1 MANLGIPT
9 SIEKLT
15 KISSRV
21 PALRGF
27 NLVFAILIT
36 AIISSAATFVLT
48 NQYSSTTVA
57 HRDQISIAAQTAGDV
72 ALTEA
77 ELIAAVKKLDRTV
90 YWTGPM
96 KGAKYTLNTSTVGH
110 VYVRYLPNGKG
121 LSDTA
126 PSYRVIATYDVS
138 DAFSVTQAASNQPGG
153 VALISPEGAAV
164 YYKNTSPKNV
174 YLAFVNS
181 GNQIEI
187 YDPGVNVSINL
198 ANTSGAL
205 KLVR

>member
-1 MANLGIPT
+1 MVNLGIPT

-48 NQYSSTTVA
+48 NQYSSTTLA
-57 HRDQISIAAQTAGDV
+57 QEGQISIAAQASGGV

-77 ELIAAVKKLDRTV
+77 ELIAVVKKLNITV

-96 KGAKYTLNTSTVGH
+96 KSAKYTLNTSTVGQ

-126 PSYRVIATYDVS
+126 PNYRVIATYDVS

-153 VALISPEGAAV
+153 IALISPEGAAV
-164 YYKNTSPKNV
+164 FYKKISPTNV
-174 YLAFVNS
+174 YLASVNS

-187 YDPGVNVSINL
+187 YDPGVNVSIDL

-205 KLVR
+205 KLIR